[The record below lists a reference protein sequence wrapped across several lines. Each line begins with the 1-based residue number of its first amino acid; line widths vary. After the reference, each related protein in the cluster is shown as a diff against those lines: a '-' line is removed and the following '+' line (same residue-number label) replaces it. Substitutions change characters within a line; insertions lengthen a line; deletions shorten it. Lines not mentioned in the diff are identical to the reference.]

1 MNSIN
6 DLKARLNQ
14 AGIVLNEPATPASLE
29 TPWVVRVLQAFSG
42 WLAAL
47 FLLGFVA
54 MGVVF
59 VVESPA
65 ASLGLGLAMIGAA
78 YGLFRKARS
87 DVLEHCA
94 GGELSR
100 AVANRLG
107 RGSVLGGICDF
118 IMGAG
123 GVVAIWL
130 AERIGAGDAEPAS
143 SHVFRFCRQLG
154 ALYGAGDER
163 DGVSG
168 EWVRVVGADATLAK

>member
-1 MNSIN
+1 M
-6 DLKARLNQ
+6 
-14 AGIVLNEPATPASLE
+14 
-29 TPWVVRVLQAFSG
+29 RVLQAFSG

-87 DVLEHCA
+87 DVLEHLALAVSLA
-94 GGELSR
+94 GQLLIAWAS
-100 AVANRLG
+100 VAFLG
-107 RGSVLGGICDF
+107 RICDF

-123 GVVAIWL
+123 GVVAIWI
-130 AERIGAGDAEPAS
+130 AECPGAGNAEPAS
-143 SHVFRFCRQLG
+143 PNVFRLCRQLG
-154 ALYGAGDER
+154 ALYGASDER

-168 EWVRVVGADATLAK
+168 EWVRVVGADATLA